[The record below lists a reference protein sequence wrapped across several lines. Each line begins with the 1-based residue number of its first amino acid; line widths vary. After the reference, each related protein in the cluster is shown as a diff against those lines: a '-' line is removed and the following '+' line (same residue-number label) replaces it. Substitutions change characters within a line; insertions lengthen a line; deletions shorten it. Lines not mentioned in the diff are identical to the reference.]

1 MSLQE
6 ITQRELTANGV
17 VSMPT
22 RPNASREF
30 GGRSYT
36 PAQLKE
42 AFDRLPRLVAER
54 YNELVRQVESGDL
67 AEALQVQV
75 GEGNAPLAAYLTD
88 ALTRL
93 GALEEPLLSY
103 IYTGVLEVETPT
115 DGTQKS
121 AVNLRCLNDS
131 LSVLYQ
137 EAKLLIAGQRLSLEG
152 GTLSL
157 IDSDGNT
164 VSAVETS
171 LDVQEKR
178 LALCEAILRHTTV
191 TETEVEDTYTE
202 RVTADGMEVI
212 DGAETEVISIKGNTV
227 AGTNYLVMGGAAQK
241 VEAGITS
248 TRRGDGSYNIN
259 IGTSQSEDYRYIT
272 VSCGSEESAPLLEA
286 KKTYFFH
293 FRNSGY
299 NNKVAVRVGNLAD
312 FGAAFAF
319 TRFNGKDYVVSFTP
333 TKDIVVSVIQ
343 FRVDGGVTDT
353 PIDFD
358 YTPSIE
364 LVGGKTEYV
373 ALFNGL
379 KTARFVGIS
388 SYDKDQTAAD
398 TSFFLTSEVELGKW
412 DKLNVEA
419 KEIERRTAYAESNT
433 VYTEEDAREFVK
445 EQVGKYAPF
454 VLSADRKNLAYRAME
469 ETEEP
474 ISTESISI
482 PRGYIAYN
490 GGTEQI
496 EGNGIAVTVIQTY
509 LTPKGAQ

>member
-75 GEGNAPLAAYLTD
+75 GEGNAPLATYLTD

-103 IYTGVLEVETPT
+103 IHTGVLEIETPY
-115 DGTQKS
+115 GATQKS

-131 LSVLYQ
+131 LTALYQ

-171 LDVQEKR
+171 LDAQEKR
-178 LALCEAILRHTTV
+178 LALCEAILRQTTV
-191 TETEVEDTYTE
+191 TETEMEDTFTA

-212 DGAETEVISIKGNTV
+212 DGAETEVKLVKGSTENRE
-227 AGTNYLVMGGAAQK
+227 GTLVNATFS
-241 VEAGITS
+241 GITS
-248 TRRGDGSYNIN
+248 SSADGET
-259 IGTSQSEDYRYIT
+259 TS
-272 VSCGSEESAPLLEA
+272 
-286 KKTYFFH
+286 TYTLPTPVTLGF
-293 FRNSGY
+293 
-299 NNKVAVRVGNLAD
+299 AD
-312 FGAAFAF
+312 
-319 TRFNGKDYVVSFTP
+319 V
-333 TKDIVVSVIQ
+333 
-343 FRVDGGVTDT
+343 
-353 PIDFD
+353 
-358 YTPSIE
+358 
-364 LVGGKTEYV
+364 
-373 ALFNGL
+373 
-379 KTARFVGIS
+379 
-388 SYDKDQTAAD
+388 
-398 TSFFLTSEVELGKW
+398 
-412 DKLNVEA
+412 LNVE
-419 KEIERRTAYAESNT
+419 EGT
-433 VYTEEDAREFVK
+433 VYRYTSNEINTWEYAHMNVYMSGNVVWAQFWFGDAELNDAVQANCNMQSKYISPEYATTLGEDATISMCNRVHPLNFVRMI
-445 EQVGKYAPF
+445 VGTVAEVTGNSEATTATEDEIRTYLQNKNVVF
-454 VLSADRKNLAYRAME
+454 VYQKTSPRT
-469 ETEEP
+469 TEKVECP
-474 ISTESISI
+474 T
-482 PRGYIAYN
+482 GYTAYN
-490 GGTEQI
+490 GGTEQV
-496 EGNGIAVTVIQTY
+496 EGNGMAVTVTQTY